1 VLVAHGLQA
10 SQVHGAVEAKLVA
23 LVTKFGPFGVRLF
36 FAISGYLITSRFLDD
51 MKEHGTDG
59 ILVRFYIRRA
69 FRIIPPLL
77 PNFLV
82 LTVLAV
88 WSLLPVTL
96 ADIAH
101 AALFVSNYFP
111 GSRDWVILHF
121 WSLAVEEH
129 FYLFWPPVLAI
140 AGVRY
145 GKLCAIAVVI
155 LVSGARTVTLMHH
168 PAYEALGWTHL
179 IIDFLMYAALLALLV
194 QNHGVRERLRRWS
207 RPIPWALLFVALIV
221 VDLMTEQ
228 VKLLDL
234 RFMEAMI
241 FALIVAL
248 PTLSPEMAVTRW
260 LGNPYMVWI
269 GKRSYSI
276 YIWQQLLF
284 YPLGFSLLMNVVT
297 LPVRIALVF
306 TTAAISY
313 RFIEQPMIQKG
324 RVLERRVE
332 SRTAEQVRVSVAS
345 AD

>member
-1 VLVAHGLQA
+1 
-10 SQVHGAVEAKLVA
+10 
-23 LVTKFGPFGVRLF
+23 
-36 FAISGYLITSRFLDD
+36 
-51 MKEHGTDG
+51 
-59 ILVRFYIRRA
+59 
-69 FRIIPPLL
+69 
-77 PNFLV
+77 
-82 LTVLAV
+82 
-88 WSLLPVTL
+88 
-96 ADIAH
+96 
-101 AALFVSNYFP
+101 
-111 GSRDWVILHF
+111 
-121 WSLAVEEH
+121 
-129 FYLFWPPVLAI
+129 
-140 AGVRY
+140 
-145 GKLCAIAVVI
+145 
-155 LVSGARTVTLMHH
+155 
-168 PAYEALGWTHL
+168 
-179 IIDFLMYAALLALLV
+179 
-194 QNHGVRERLRRWS
+194 
-207 RPIPWALLFVALIV
+207 
-221 VDLMTEQ
+221 MTEQ